1 MQMKTPLTL
10 FTVLLFGFGLPFP
23 QIAFAADP
31 FAKWE
36 KSIAAFEQADKQQA
50 PPSEPVLFIGSSSI
64 RLWDV
69 ATSFPG
75 LNTLNRGFGGSTI
88 ADSSHFFD
96 RIIKPYQPKVIV
108 LYAGDNDIS
117 KGLSPQEVFEDF
129 KSLAQKISVSLPG
142 TPLIYIAIKP
152 SIKRKN
158 LWPEMKQSNDLIA
171 KFCAQQPNLEF
182 ADIAKPM
189 LDNPA
194 HSPAPELFRKDGLHL
209 SAQGYQLW
217 KETLLPLIEPH
228 LSTGSK

>member
-1 MQMKTPLTL
+1 MKTPLAAL
-10 FTVLLFGFGLPFP
+10 AVLLLGFGPLFP
-23 QIAFAADP
+23 PVTFGADP

-36 KSIAAFEQADKQQA
+36 KSISAFETADKLQA

-69 ATSFPG
+69 AKSFPG
-75 LNTLNRGFGGSTI
+75 LDTLNRGFGGSTI

-96 RIIKPYQPKVIV
+96 RIIKPYRPKLIV

-117 KGLSPQEVFEDF
+117 KGLTPQEVFEDF
-129 KSLAQKISVSLPG
+129 KSLAQKIKTSLPG
-142 TPLIYIAIKP
+142 TPLVYIAIKP
-152 SIKRKN
+152 SIKRKK
-158 LWPEMKQSNDLIA
+158 LWPEMNQSNDLIA
-171 KFCAQQPNLEF
+171 KFCAQQPGLEF

-209 SAQGYQLW
+209 SDKGYQLW
-217 KETLLPLIEPH
+217 KEVLLPLINH
-228 LSTGSK
+228 SKSAN